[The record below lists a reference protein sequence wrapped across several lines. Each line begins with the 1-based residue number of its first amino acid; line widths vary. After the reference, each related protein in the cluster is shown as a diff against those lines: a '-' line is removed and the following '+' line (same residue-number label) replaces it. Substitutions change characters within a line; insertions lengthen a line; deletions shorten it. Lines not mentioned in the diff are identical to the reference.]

1 MVLFKI
7 FLGFCFLGFFG
18 FFFNKACDIRKN
30 FKVGERGR
38 HIDVKKLNDP
48 KIKFIEK

>member
-7 FLGFCFLGFFG
+7 FLGFCFFFVV